1 MYIFF
6 DRFREENLKQQT
18 EIMCRF
24 RDLFR
29 ERRMMLWLN
38 YHIKIFAVT
47 PNTQNYL
54 TFTVHKNCDTTIIKA
69 RELRREK
76 ESKKGQNQKGQ
87 RR

>member
-1 MYIFF
+1 MYIFL

-29 ERRMMLWLN
+29 ERQMMLWLN

-54 TFTVHKNCDTTIIKA
+54 TFTVHKNCDTTIIIA

-76 ESKKGQNQKGQ
+76 ESKKGQNQKSQ